1 VAHVRNRFYVGLS
14 SSFHDSALAIVD
26 PMGVV
31 IFAEATERFLQYK
44 RALNIAPDLHER
56 TADLLQ
62 TYCDRNAEIVVAHT
76 WSESFADRARAGS
89 GANAVRS
96 GNEVTPPEFMR
107 VQHTSRRYAYASQ
120 ITSLVQRGT
129 TFEYE
134 IQRLAGRAN
143 TIAAKRSYDHHLTHA
158 AAACF
163 TSPYEE
169 AACAIV
175 DGYGEDQSVACYL
188 YQGSRLT
195 PLAPHRGRSASL
207 GVFFQDVCA
216 ACGFGYMTGEEWK
229 VMGLAAHG
237 DLDQPLYD
245 ILRRMIAVEELHFV
259 SPDGAALL
267 HARRDLYEQRRKPG
281 EAAIT
286 AANLARA
293 GQHIFTETL
302 LGLLQNLS
310 TKVAARN
317 LVYSGGCAL
326 NSSTNGQILAQ
337 TPFRSLYVP
346 AAPAD
351 DGNAIGAALLAYQ
364 EDHPEY
370 QPARTFQ
377 TPYCGSSLSSESLQN
392 LERFSHIRT
401 LRKCRGEAP
410 RLAAKRLAEGQVVG
424 WVQGRAEFGP
434 RALGN
439 RSILA
444 DARRADAKETL
455 NARVKFRE
463 EFRPF
468 APAILHEHGPDWFQD
483 YQESPYMER
492 TLLFRPEVRMR
503 IPGAVHHDGT
513 GRLQTVKQEWNP
525 SYHALL
531 QHYFELTGVPLIIN
545 TSFNIMGKPIS
556 HSVEDVL
563 GVFYTSGLDA
573 VFIDDLMIEK

>member
-1 VAHVRNRFYVGLS
+1 MRNRFYVGLS
-14 SSFHDSALAIVD
+14 TSFHDGALAIVD
-26 PMGVV
+26 PTGAVV
-31 IFAEATERFLQYK
+31 FAEATERYLQYK
-44 RALNIAPDLHER
+44 RALNIAPDLHQR
-56 TADLLQ
+56 TSELLK
-62 TYCDRNAEIVVAHT
+62 TYCGGNTEIVIAHT
-76 WSESFADRARAGS
+76 WSESFVDRARTGSAAGS
-89 GANAVRS
+89 LRVNS
-96 GNEVTPPEFMR
+96 EVSPPEFMR
-107 VQHTSRRYAYASQ
+107 AQHVARRYAYASQ
-120 ITSLVQRGT
+120 VTSLVQRGA

-134 IQRLAGRAN
+134 LQQLSAGNNTVAATRA
-143 TIAAKRSYDHHLTHA
+143 YDHHLTHA
-158 AAACF
+158 ATACF
-163 TSPYEE
+163 SSPFKE
-169 AACAIV
+169 AVCAII

-188 YQGSRLT
+188 YRNFRLA

-207 GVFFQDVCA
+207 GVFFQDVCD

-237 DLDQPLYD
+237 EHDHRLYD
-245 ILRRMIAVEELHFV
+245 ILRDMISVEDLHFV
-259 SPDGAALL
+259 SPDGAALMR
-267 HARRDLYEQRRKPG
+267 ARMNLYENRREPG
-281 EAAIT
+281 TAAIT
-286 AANLARA
+286 AANLAYA
-293 GQHIFTETL
+293 GQRVFTETL
-302 LGLLQNLS
+302 MGLLQNLS
-310 TKVAARN
+310 ARVTTRN
-317 LVYSGGCAL
+317 LVFGGGCAL
-326 NSSTNGQILAQ
+326 NSSANGQILGRTA
-337 TPFRSLYVP
+337 FHSLYVP

-370 QPARTFQ
+370 EPARTFQ
-377 TPYCGSSLSSESLQN
+377 TPYCGSALSAESLQN
-392 LERFSHIRT
+392 LQRFSGIRA
-401 LRKCRGEAP
+401 LRECCGEAP
-410 RLAAKRLAEGQVVG
+410 RLAAKRLAEGQIIG

-444 DARRADAKETL
+444 DARRADAKEVL

-492 TLLFRPEVRMR
+492 TLVFRPEVRMKV
-503 IPGAVHHDGT
+503 PGAVHHDGT
-513 GRLQTVKQEWNP
+513 GRLQTVKREWNP

-531 QHYFELTGVPLIIN
+531 QHYFELTGVPLVIN

-573 VFIDDLMIEK
+573 VFIDDLLIDK

>member
-1 VAHVRNRFYVGLS
+1 VKNRFYVGLS
-14 SSFHDSALAIVD
+14 SSFHDSALAIVA
-26 PMGVV
+26 PTGSVV
-31 IFAEATERFLQYK
+31 FAEATERYLQYK
-44 RALNIAPDLHER
+44 RALNVAPDLHQR
-56 TADLLQ
+56 TAELLK
-62 TYCDRNAEIVVAHT
+62 TYCARDAEIVVAHT
-76 WSESFADRARAGS
+76 WSEDFADRARTGP
-89 GANAVRS
+89 GANHLRTGS
-96 GNEVTPPEFMR
+96 EVSPPEFMR
-107 VQHTSRRYAYASQ
+107 AQHVARRYAYASQ
-120 ITSLVQRGT
+120 VTSLAQRGA

-134 IQRLAGRAN
+134 LQQLAGRTN
-143 TIAAKRSYDHHLTHA
+143 TIAAKRAFDHHLTHA

-163 TSPYEE
+163 TSPFKE
-169 AACAIV
+169 AVCAIV

-188 YQGSRLT
+188 YRDFRLT
-195 PLAPHRGRSASL
+195 TIAPHRGRSASL
-207 GVFFQDVCA
+207 GVFFQDVCD

-237 DLDQPLYD
+237 VHDQRLYD
-245 ILRRMIAVEELHFV
+245 ILRGMISVEDLHFA
-259 SPDGAALL
+259 SPDGATLMR
-267 HARRDLYEQRRKPG
+267 ARMDLYESRRKPG

-286 AANLARA
+286 AANLAHA
-293 GQHIFTETL
+293 GQRVFTETL
-302 LGLLQNLS
+302 LGLLENLS
-310 TKVAARN
+310 ARVTTRN
-317 LVYSGGCAL
+317 LIFSGGCAL
-326 NSSTNGQILAQ
+326 NSSANGQILAR

-351 DGNAIGAALLAYQ
+351 DGNAMGAALLAYQ
-364 EDHPEY
+364 EDHPGYE
-370 QPARTFQ
+370 PARTLQ
-377 TPYCGSSLSSESLQN
+377 TPYCGSAMSAESLQN
-392 LERFSHIRT
+392 VRRFSGIRT
-401 LRKCRGEAP
+401 LRECRGEGP
-410 RLAAKRLAEGQVVG
+410 RLAAKCLAEGQIIG

-444 DARRADAKETL
+444 DARRADTKEIL

-492 TLLFRPEVRMR
+492 TLSFRPEVRTR
-503 IPGAVHHDGT
+503 VPGAVHHDGT
-513 GRLQTVKQEWNP
+513 GRLQTVKREWNP
-525 SYHALL
+525 LYHALL
-531 QHYFELTGVPLIIN
+531 QHYLELTGVPLVIN